1 MENINKESVYKH
13 ARNLQWLILLYS
25 IIFLSRFVL
34 SFGFPDFYEQLFS
47 DAVPSLYIMALGL
60 PITAYA
66 IWYVLQ
72 VAPMRQLSKTNKV
85 LGLLFLGIIGIWM
98 TFPLIYKIRKQLER
112 KESGFSFGK

>member
-1 MENINKESVYKH
+1 MKNRKKESVFRH
-13 ARNLQWLILLYS
+13 ARNLQWLIVLYS

-47 DAVPSLYIMALGL
+47 DALPSLYIMALGL

-72 VAPMRQLSKTNKV
+72 VAPMRQVSKTNKV
-85 LGLLFLGIIGIWM
+85 LGLLFFGIIGMWM
-98 TFPLIYKIRKQLER
+98 TFPLIYKIQKQLER
-112 KESGFSFGK
+112 NESGFSFGK

>member
-1 MENINKESVYKH
+1 MEHLNKEAVLNH
-13 ARNLQWLILLYS
+13 ARNLQWVIVLYS
-25 IIFLSRFVL
+25 TIFLSRFVL

-47 DAVPSLYIMALGL
+47 DAVPSLYIMVLGL

-85 LGLLFLGIIGIWM
+85 LGLLFLGIIGMWM

-112 KESGFSFGK
+112 KESGFIFGK

>member
-1 MENINKESVYKH
+1 MEHINKERIYKH
-13 ARNLQWLILLYS
+13 TRNVQWLILFYS

-34 SFGFPDFYEQLFS
+34 SFGFPEFYDQFFR
-47 DAVPSLYIMALGL
+47 DAVPFLFITALGL

-85 LGLLFLGIIGIWM
+85 LGLLFLGIIGMWM